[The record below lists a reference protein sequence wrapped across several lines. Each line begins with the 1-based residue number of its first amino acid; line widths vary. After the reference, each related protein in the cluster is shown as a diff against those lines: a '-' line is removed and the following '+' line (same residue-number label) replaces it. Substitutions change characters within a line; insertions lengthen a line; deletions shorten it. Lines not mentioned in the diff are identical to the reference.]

1 MHLSCVFAC
10 FLIPLAAAAQANP
23 VSAPSDGSELCYVVY
38 LSRHGVRSPTGK
50 PIQYHPYSGRSMAG
64 MACTTRISHASRFSP
79 DGVVRCIRQKLASPR
94 RTLFARRMLRRG
106 KDHHLCGL
114 RQRTRE
120 IGKAGAHGLMPGCNL
135 AVQTLPEG
143 TNDPVFHVPGSE
155 SSDRERARVAVAGR
169 LGGDPANLTLTY
181 REQLQTLDHILATCG
196 IRRLP
201 PYAA

>member
-1 MHLSCVFAC
+1 MELFGAYDRNWLAHEGLLSPEGCSD
-10 FLIPLAAAAQANP
+10 AAKITIYAD
-23 VSAPSDGSELCYVVY
+23 SD
-38 LSRHGVRSPTGK
+38 
-50 PIQYHPYSGRSMAG
+50 
-64 MACTTRISHASRFSP
+64 
-79 DGVVRCIRQKLASPR
+79 
-94 RTLFARRMLRRG
+94 
-106 KDHHLCGL
+106 
-114 RQRTRE
+114 QRTRE
-120 IGKAGAHGLMPGCNL
+120 TGKAGAHGLMPGCNL

-181 REQLQTLDHILATCG
+181 REQLQTLDHVLATCG